1 VTTSGAKSLT
11 RSAPLVLAEWVA
23 YRRGGEFPDVLNS
36 FATVP
41 LAAALAS
48 MWFFGITFA
57 KRSGYDFIYFA
68 F

>member
-1 VTTSGAKSLT
+1 MV
-11 RSAPLVLAEWVA
+11 EWVA
-23 YRRGGEFPDVLNS
+23 YRCGVEFPDVLNG

-41 LAAALAS
+41 LVCALAF